1 MQELFVEEAISW
13 YSIYGNQYAHCIEPE
28 TVPLLVNAVQPV
40 NPNPVPPEWPKWP
53 ATWVCIGRLQHL
65 RLSLRRGPVSPDTGG
80 PCQTSWKFPP
90 PLLLVL
96 SSVTGQVLSPML
108 ALLQLQPAT
117 RFDPLFCPFSTQ
129 PMACRPAPRTTP
141 LPCPVSGPADGSVP
155 MPCLLVSQ
163 PPELSSMFPY
173 SDALFCF
180 VPSALP
186 STLTGQV
193 GVLNFGV
200 GVRVVEW
207 LSLGIFNS
215 CFILYYVFCI
225 FGYL

>member
-1 MQELFVEEAISW
+1 MQELFIEEAISW

-141 LPCPVSGPADGSVP
+141 LPCPVSGPADRSVP
-155 MPCLLVSQ
+155 MPCLLVR
-163 PPELSSMFPY
+163 PTPWTVVHVPLLWCLI
-173 SDALFCF
+173 LFCSF
-180 VPSALP
+180 CV
-186 STLTGQV
+186 TLHPYGSSGCFEFWCGSKGG
-193 GVLNFGV
+193 GVTEFRNF
-200 GVRVVEW
+200 
-207 LSLGIFNS
+207 
-215 CFILYYVFCI
+215 
-225 FGYL
+225 